1 GRASRRWSRAW
12 SRRPTA
18 IDTRRL
24 STSSKG
30 RARSS
35 STARPTR
42 SDRDPWPVSST
53 RRSTRSSTRGRARSA
68 SSRSGCFHAARRS
81 GNRMASLR
89 TWWKA
94 TQPHS
99 FVASLVGVALGT
111 AIAWREARTF
121 DGLALLLTAVGVVC
135 LHAATNMS
143 NDSVDFRRGVDDL
156 PPELVSPFTGGAA
169 VRRGALGWESF
180 LASLPLGL
188 LVAAFLLVNEMPE
201 HRTDPKGGKRTI
213 PARIG
218 LEKSVV
224 LYEALVGSALFL
236 LVAFSV
242 LQWISWVAVIGLIAL
257 VPLARA
263 RAVLRAHYREYP
275 AHIPANAGTI
285 QAILLLGVAMTLA
298 YLISA
303 AANL

>member
-1 GRASRRWSRAW
+1 
-12 SRRPTA
+12 
-18 IDTRRL
+18 
-24 STSSKG
+24 
-30 RARSS
+30 
-35 STARPTR
+35 
-42 SDRDPWPVSST
+42 
-53 RRSTRSSTRGRARSA
+53 
-68 SSRSGCFHAARRS
+68 
-81 GNRMASLR
+81 
-89 TWWKA
+89 
-94 TQPHS
+94 
-99 FVASLVGVALGT
+99 
-111 AIAWREARTF
+111 
-121 DGLALLLTAVGVVC
+121 
-135 LHAATNMS
+135 
-143 NDSVDFRRGVDDL
+143 
-156 PPELVSPFTGGAA
+156 
-169 VRRGALGWESF
+169 
-180 LASLPLGL
+180 
-188 LVAAFLLVNEMPE
+188 VAAFLLVNEMPE

-285 QAILLLGVAMTLA
+285 QAVLLLGVAMTLA

>member
-1 GRASRRWSRAW
+1 YHGIGEIAVTVIFG
-12 SRRPTA
+12 P
-18 IDTRRL
+18 I
-24 STSSKG
+24 
-30 RARSS
+30 
-35 STARPTR
+35 
-42 SDRDPWPVSST
+42 V
-53 RRSTRSSTRGRARSA
+53 
-68 SSRSGCFHAARRS
+68 
-81 GNRMASLR
+81 
-89 TWWKA
+89 
-94 TQPHS
+94 
-99 FVASLVGVALGT
+99 VLG
-111 AIAWREARTF
+111 AY
-121 DGLALLLTAVGVVC
+121 AVQ
-135 LHAATNMS
+135 
-143 NDSVDFRRGVDDL
+143 
-156 PPELVSPFTGGAA
+156 
-169 VRRGALGWESF
+169 RGALGWEAF

-275 AHIPANAGTI
+275 GHIPAKAGTI
-285 QAILLLGVAMTLA
+285 QAVLLLGAAMTLA
-298 YLISA
+298 YLICA
-303 AANL
+303 AANLSPGDQGSDVRESDQCVGRHGPSEGAVEARCGLL